1 MYTFVKLLEIVMF
14 LSVIAL
20 LIVFAR
26 PMLVARRVEVDRKRR
41 KGEIGGVPTYEDA
54 DGDDAVADVRVAQR
68 ESLKFLGLPSVHAGH
83 HIMNVP
89 TIDPEREEGWEKRR
103 MVLTASRITA
113 LLRQGAVPGDF
124 VELDGGYALFASNGK
139 TFLFQKHNLTTAEE
153 TQLEQER
160 KEAVEQND
168 PIIENFQ
175 GVKWRIG
182 TACGSHTPRQS
193 SDGRQSTIQ
202 VLSSHP
208 KLGQDGTISCLPP
221 NLLDNQPH
229 DYYDMRVREM
239 EGGRVMLFFFAG
251 GAWSCFMGRE
261 LGAQER
267 GQLQTL

>member
-1 MYTFVKLLEIVMF
+1 MYEFIKFVELLAF
-14 LSVIAL
+14 LSVIVLAV
-20 LIVFAR
+20 VFIK
-26 PMLVARRVEVDRKRR
+26 PMFAARRMETERKQRKRQ
-41 KGEIGGVPTYEDA
+41 IGNVPTYEDA
-54 DGDDAVADVRVAQR
+54 DGDDAVADVRAAQR

-103 MVLTASRITA
+103 MVLTASRVTA

-182 TACGSHTPRQS
+182 MACGSHTPRHA
-193 SDGRQSTIQ
+193 SDGTQSTIQ

-208 KLGQDGTISCLPP
+208 KLGQDGVVSCLPS

-229 DYYDMRVREM
+229 SYYDMRVREA
-239 EGGRVMLFFFAG
+239 EGNGVMLFFFAG

-261 LGAQER
+261 LSSQER